1 MTSTRKTTAT
11 LFSVLLLAGVVLLSI
26 NNWAAKAETSR
37 PSYGDPFFGVIAQ
50 NPMSKSDFDLMEWGR
65 MGSYRMPVS
74 WESVE
79 QWGTI
84 SGMNNRQLQIVN
96 SPDNTMLVDD
106 TTTDWG
112 AEGPDDRR
120 AVQTWRDPLVAA
132 VEPPANSSGP
142 ATATSSCSTAA
153 SDGTASAGE
162 FDLNRHAQLVDEVRV
177 DHALL

>member
-79 QWGTI
+79 Q
-84 SGMNNRQLQIVN
+84 SG
-96 SPDNTMLVDD
+96 DGDY
-106 TTTDWG
+106 DWG
-112 AEGPDDRR
+112 QMDHI
-120 AVQTWRDPLVAA
+120 VTM
-132 VEPPANSSGP
+132 
-142 ATATSSCSTAA
+142 TSSRGIGSGAP
-153 SDGTASAGE
+153 
-162 FDLNRHAQLVDEVRV
+162 LRR
-177 DHALL
+177 